1 MRQSLAVVMGLCG
14 LVIATSVEA
23 APASAFDLVCT
34 SRSGKPLKLR
44 FDLSQ
49 RQWCASSCH
58 AVWAIDQISDAMLT
72 VSFRGGDDNFPWIIR
87 INRYTSTYQ
96 TIHDGFGNYPRDEG
110 SCETR
115 AFSGFPRRKF

>member
-1 MRQSLAVVMGLCG
+1 MRQKFVIAMGVWG
-14 LVIATSVEA
+14 LVLATSAEA
-23 APASAFDLVCT
+23 APAPAFDLVCT
-34 SRSGKPLKLR
+34 SRSGKPIQLR

-49 RQWCASSCH
+49 RQWCASSCQ

-72 VSFRGGDDNFPWIIR
+72 VSMRGNDPYPWIIR

-96 TIHDGFGNYPRDEG
+96 AIHDGFGNYPRDEG